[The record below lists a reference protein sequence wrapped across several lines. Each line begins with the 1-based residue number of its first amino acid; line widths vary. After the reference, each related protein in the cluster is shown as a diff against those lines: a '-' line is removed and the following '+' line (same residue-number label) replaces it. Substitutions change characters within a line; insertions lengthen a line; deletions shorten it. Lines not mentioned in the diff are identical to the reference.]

1 MDVQEA
7 KEQVCIAGQRLLKQN
22 LVKGTWGNIS
32 LRYDNDYMI
41 ITPSGL
47 NYEGLKA
54 NDMVVVNYH
63 TYKYEGVHKPSSE
76 MKLHGEIYKTRK
88 EINAVIHTHQQNAS
102 TVATARCEIPPILDD
117 MAQILGPTVRVADY
131 ALPGT
136 KKIVK
141 ATIKALKGR
150 KAALMANHGAVVI
163 GNDLEEAFVAAEVLE
178 KTAKA
183 FIEASF
189 LGGAKSINRFEAWYM
204 HQYFI
209 RKYGKLKKS
218 KKSLFIF

>member
-1 MDVQEA
+1 MNSTEA
-7 KEQVCIAGQRLLKQN
+7 KKAVCEAGKRLLKEG

-32 LRYDNDYMI
+32 IRLDDAYMV

-47 NYEGLKA
+47 DYENLTA
-54 NDMVVVNYH
+54 EDMVVVNYH
-63 TYKYEGVHKPSSE
+63 NYHYEGKHKPSSE
-76 MKLHGEIYKTRK
+76 LKLHGEIYKTRK
-88 EINAVIHTHQQNAS
+88 KVNAVIHTHQQNAS
-102 TVATARCEIPPILDD
+102 TVAAARREIPPILDD
-117 MAQILGPTVRVADY
+117 MAQILGPSVRVADY

-150 KAALMANHGAVVI
+150 NAALMANHGAVVV
-163 GNDLEEAFVAAEVLE
+163 GSNLEEAFVAAEVLE

-189 LGGAKSINRFEAWYM
+189 IGEAKSINKFEAWFM
-204 HQYFI
+204 HQYYI
-209 RKYGKLKKS
+209 RKYGKQKS
-218 KKSLFIF
+218 NK